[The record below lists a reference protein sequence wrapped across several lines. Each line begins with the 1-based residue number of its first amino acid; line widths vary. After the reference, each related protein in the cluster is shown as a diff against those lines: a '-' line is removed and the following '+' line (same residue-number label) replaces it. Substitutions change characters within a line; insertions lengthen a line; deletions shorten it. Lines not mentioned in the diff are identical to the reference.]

1 MDGYRVV
8 FDAMEAASKTAS
20 RAAVGVR
27 PVDLGGTLAGVSAG
41 LAGGTAIEAA
51 RLLGEMWTRELPVW
65 VKNMQERSGQ
75 LASAVS
81 RYRANEQEAA
91 ADPRVAAVHSG
102 PRPI

>member
-1 MDGYRVV
+1 MEGYKVV
-8 FDAMEAASKTAS
+8 IDAIEAASKAAN
-20 RAAVGVR
+20 RATDGVR

-51 RLLGEMWTRELPVW
+51 RLLGEMWSRELPVW
-65 VKNMQERSGQ
+65 VKNMQEYSGQ
-75 LASAVS
+75 LSAAAS

-91 ADPRVAAVHSG
+91 ADLHVAAVRSG